1 METITQETNIEEILT
16 QAYKDYR
23 KPLLARA
30 MFKVSDPVIC
40 EELVQDTF
48 MKVWA
53 YLAKGGEVATMRA
66 FLYHVLNN
74 LIVDQYRKHKTVSLD
89 NLLEKGY
96 EPSESNSATSSAD
109 RMIDSIDGKAVLPLI
124 EQLPKKYQNVMIM
137 RYTQDLSL
145 EEMSKI
151 TGESKQTIAVQ
162 AHRGLEKL
170 KQMCKPEMFSYSSQA
185 MAA

>member
-1 METITQETNIEEILT
+1 MQTTKAQTNIQDILT
-16 QAYKDYR
+16 NAYKDY
-23 KPLLARA
+23 KKALFARA
-30 MFKVSDPVIC
+30 LFKVNDPIVS

-48 MKVWA
+48 MKAWA
-53 YLAKGGEVATMRA
+53 YLVKGGEILAMRA

-89 NLLEKGY
+89 DLLEKGY
-96 EPSESNSATSSAD
+96 EPSENSSSETSSK
-109 RMIDSIDGKAVLPLI
+109 RMLDVFDGKAILPLI
-124 EQLPKKYQNVMIM
+124 ELLPQKYQKIMMM

-145 EEMSKI
+145 EEMSKL

-170 KQMCKPEMFSYSSQA
+170 KQLYNPSSFSHFSP